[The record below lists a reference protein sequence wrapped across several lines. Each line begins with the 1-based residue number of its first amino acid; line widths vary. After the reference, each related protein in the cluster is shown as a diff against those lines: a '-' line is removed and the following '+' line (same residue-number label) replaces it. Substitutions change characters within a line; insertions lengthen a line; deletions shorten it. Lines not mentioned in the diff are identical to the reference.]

1 MKRKRNRSIT
11 QIFTMTI
18 IEKMRHQKYEGDDNN
33 EVMTRVKMS
42 KAMISNWINT
52 TRG

>member
-33 EVMTRVKMS
+33 EVNDESEDVEG
-42 KAMISNWINT
+42 NEQ
-52 TRG
+52 